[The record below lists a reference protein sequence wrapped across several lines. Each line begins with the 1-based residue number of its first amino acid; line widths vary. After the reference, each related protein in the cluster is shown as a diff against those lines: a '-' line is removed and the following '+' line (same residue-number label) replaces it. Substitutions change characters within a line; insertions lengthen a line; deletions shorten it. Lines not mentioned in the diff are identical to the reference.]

1 MATTKIVHVAVGVIK
16 RGDFIFISKRPDQLH
31 QGGRW
36 EFPGGKV
43 EAGETVLQA
52 LQRELLEEVNLQVH
66 QASAMLQLEYAYPEK
81 TVLLD
86 VWLVEDFS
94 GEGEGLEGQQTAW
107 VHQQELG
114 NYQFPDANQSILAA
128 VQQLFLA

>member
-43 EAGETVLQA
+43 EQGETVLAA
-52 LQRELLEEVNLQVH
+52 LNRELMEEVGLQVQ
-66 QASAMLQLEYAYPEK
+66 QATPLMQLEYAYPEK

-114 NYQFPDANQSILAA
+114 NYQFPDANQPILAA

>member
-1 MATTKIVHVAVGVIK
+1 MSTTKVVHVAVGVIK

-43 EAGETVLQA
+43 EQGETAIAALARELMEEVGLQVLQA
-52 LQRELLEEVNLQVH
+52 
-66 QASAMLQLEYAYPEK
+66 SALMQLEYAYPEK

-86 VWLVEDFS
+86 VWLVNES
-94 GEGEGLEGQQTAW
+94 KGAGEGLEGQQVAW
-107 VHQQELG
+107 VHYSELA
-114 NYQFPDANQSILAA
+114 NYQFPDANQPILEQ
-128 VQQLFLA
+128 VLALYPG